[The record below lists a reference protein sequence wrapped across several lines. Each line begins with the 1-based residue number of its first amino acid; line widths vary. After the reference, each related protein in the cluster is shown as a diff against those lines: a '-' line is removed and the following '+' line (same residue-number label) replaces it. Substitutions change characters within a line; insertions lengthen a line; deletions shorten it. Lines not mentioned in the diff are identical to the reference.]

1 MLHPTATA
9 QRGFASSAT
18 EEGDRTPEVLAAT
31 NNLNHQIAVLQERVE
46 RLAQRLEPVLSSS
59 IPPDKENGLLASHSS
74 PLAEAIRNEAVRV
87 EAASARVYDL
97 LSRLEI

>member
-1 MLHPTATA
+1 MLHPTDTA
-9 QRGFASSAT
+9 RRGFASSAT
-18 EEGDRTPEVLAAT
+18 EEGDRTPEVLAVT
-31 NNLNHQIAVLQERVE
+31 NNLNHQITVLQERVE

-59 IPPDKENGLLASHSS
+59 TPSAKENDLLASRGS

-87 EAASARVYDL
+87 EAASARVCDL